1 MRLNDCPFPQTGPS
15 EAQYLLFTEEWRLSK
30 RKKLICI
37 CSRKLITRNVLT
49 SARFSILFIR
59 AEFSIFAFY
68 VYYHQQCKGALCVRE
83 FRFRPHNHDR
93 TWYALAPATAT
104 GGHSSA
110 GSPHCKSE
118 GFFLPL
124 SLSLFL
130 STARFFFV
138 YEMWERNTKQAVR
151 YIPEFTFSFW
161 PCLALP
167 LFDCRSL
174 PLAGWLV
181 GWLVGCSA
189 QQISDFRLDS
199 VPFSSPFPQKPPRGW
214 GIPVCRNGTHSLA
227 GTTECNYIDDSGW
240 ILEWNF
246 AHCRYRILFFL

>member
-1 MRLNDCPFPQTGPS
+1 MCLLQRVFPFFLSEQSSVFLPS
-15 EAQYLLFTEEWRLSK
+15 TC
-30 RKKLICI
+30 ITI
-37 CSRKLITRNVLT
+37 CSAREHCVWGNFVFDLT
-49 SARFSILFIR
+49 IMIGPDMLWPRPRPLFGGFSTLQEWGFL
-59 AEFSIFAFY
+59 S
-68 VYYHQQCKGALCVRE
+68 
-83 FRFRPHNHDR
+83 
-93 TWYALAPATAT
+93 PA
-104 GGHSSA
+104 
-110 GSPHCKSE
+110 
-118 GFFLPL
+118 L
-124 SLSLFL
+124 SLSLSFYG
-130 STARFFFV
+130 SFFFV

-167 LFDCRSL
+167 FFDCRSL

-246 AHCRYRILFFL
+246 AHCRYIGYFFF

>member
-68 VYYHQQCKGALCVRE
+68 VYYHLQCKGALCVRE

-130 STARFFFV
+130 STARFFFCLWNV
-138 YEMWERNTKQAVR
+138 RTK
-151 YIPEFTFSFW
+151 
-161 PCLALP
+161 
-167 LFDCRSL
+167 
-174 PLAGWLV
+174 
-181 GWLVGCSA
+181 
-189 QQISDFRLDS
+189 
-199 VPFSSPFPQKPPRGW
+199 
-214 GIPVCRNGTHSLA
+214 H
-227 GTTECNYIDDSGW
+227 
-240 ILEWNF
+240 
-246 AHCRYRILFFL
+246 